1 MSVALS
7 LIKRIDLNWLT
18 GPIFD
23 KELRVSSR
31 RRRNYWLRFCY
42 VAILGFIMTVFWI
55 EQISYRGSFAYQVSR
70 MAELG
75 IQVTCFLVWFQFI
88 ASQLIAIVMLSSS
101 ISGEIHHRTLG
112 VLMTTPINALQIVL
126 GKLLSK
132 TWQLLL
138 LIAISLPLL
147 AIVRLFGGIPWGFLL
162 RALTLTFT
170 SILFVGSLSLLYSI
184 YFRKAYSVII
194 VTVITLGV
202 LYGLFPLL
210 TVLAAEGKL
219 ISQNTV
225 EPMLFYLNPFFALGL
240 ITENAVSPG
249 RFGWVGLTSRWLAH
263 CGVFL
268 GSAVLLIG
276 LAVVRVRAVA
286 LKQIAGTRS
295 TPRKTSPHVTQSV
308 SSSGPK
314 RSFRP
319 IKGCPVRWRECRTPL
334 LGRHKWAVMIV
345 VLLLLIPLAIIY
357 GAIVKS
363 KFANFD
369 EEGIHMA
376 FLTVYMG
383 LGMLFTIVIPATAIT
398 SEKERRSWPVLLGT
412 LAGDGNIL
420 WAKCIGALRGCA
432 LAWIPTLAHAVVF
445 VLLGF
450 IHALALIGLLLVIA
464 STLVF
469 HIGSGLYFSS
479 VTKRTTSAVVLNF
492 ILPAVLWFFIPMVLA
507 MSSELMRMGDE
518 LTEMYADF
526 IPFVQMI
533 SLVDGGVPARFGQ
546 PLEFNGPHMHLYGGA
561 VFLFLGVSTLL
572 YGGIAG
578 VFAWRA
584 KARFRKNIF

>member
-1 MSVALS
+1 MSIALS
-7 LIKRIDLNWLT
+7 LIQRIDLNWFT

-31 RRRNYWLRFCY
+31 RRRNYWLRFFY
-42 VAILGFIMTVFWI
+42 VAMLGFILTAFWI
-55 EQISYRGSFAYQVSR
+55 EQISYSGSFVYRVSR

-88 ASQLIAIVMLSSS
+88 ASQLIAIVMLSPS

-147 AIVRLFGGIPWGFLL
+147 AIVRLFGGIPWDFLM
-162 RALTLTFT
+162 RALTLTLA

-184 YFRKAYSVII
+184 YFRKSYSVII

-202 LYGLFPLL
+202 LYGLVPLL
-210 TVLAAEGKL
+210 SVLAAEADL
-219 ISQNTV
+219 VSNNTV
-225 EPMLFYLNPFFALGL
+225 ESMLFYLNPFFALGM
-240 ITENAVSPG
+240 ITENALSPG
-249 RFGWVGLTSRWLAH
+249 RFGGAGLSGRWLAH

-268 GSAVLLIG
+268 GGASLLIG

-295 TPRKTSPHVTQSV
+295 TPSKKSAHAPPSV
-308 SSSGPK
+308 SSSGPT

-334 LGRHKWAVMIV
+334 LGRHKWAVIIAT
-345 VLLLLIPLAIIY
+345 LLLSIPVVIIY
-357 GAIVKS
+357 VSAGLKNALD
-363 KFANFD
+363 D
-369 EEGIHMA
+369 EDVHMG
-376 FLTVYMG
+376 FLMVYMA
-383 LGMLFTIVIPATAIT
+383 LGMLFTTVIPATAIT

-412 LAGDGNIL
+412 LVGDGRIL
-420 WAKCIGALRGCA
+420 WAKWVGILRACA
-432 LAWIPTLAHAVVF
+432 LAWVPALAHALIF
-445 VLLGF
+445 TLFGILHPF
-450 IHALALIGLLLVIA
+450 TLIGLLLVII
-464 STLVF
+464 STVVF
-469 HIGSGLYFSS
+469 HVGSGLYFSAL
-479 VTKRTTSAVVLNF
+479 TKRTTTAVVLNF
-492 ILPAVLWFFIPMVLA
+492 ILPVVLWFFVPMLLGITTEV
-507 MSSELMRMGDE
+507 MRFGNDWVE
-518 LTEMYADF
+518 PYLDF

-533 SLVDGGVPARFGQ
+533 SLMDEGVPAQMGQ
-546 PLEFNGPHMHLYGGA
+546 PLKYRGPHMRLVDLE
-561 VFLFLGVSTLL
+561 VFLFLGVTTLL
-572 YGGIAG
+572 YCGIAG
-578 VFAWRA
+578 LFAWRA
-584 KARFRKNIF
+584 KTRFRKNIFR